1 MIALSIQD
9 LFKSYS
15 LKKYFFNT
23 GWLIAEKILRLLVGL
38 FVGVYV
44 ARYLGPEQFG
54 VLSFAM
60 SFVALFGAFGRLG
73 LDGIVVRNAVQNPES
88 RDELLGTAF
97 GLRIIGGLALI
108 VAVFCAIQ
116 FTNIEPRTKLMVMI
130 ISLGHVLQAF
140 EVIDFYF
147 QSQVLA
153 RLISIAGIVSLLVSS
168 AIKLGLIQSEASLVW
183 FAWVIVVEQ
192 GVKGIVLCIGYI
204 TQRISLRQWRLRL
217 SQAKILLQ
225 DSWPLILSGLAIM
238 VYMRIDQVMIKM
250 MLNNKAAGI
259 YAAAVN
265 LSEAWY
271 FIPMAISSSVFPA
284 IINTKKQSD
293 MLYHQRMQKLYD
305 LMVLLAVAIAL
316 PTTFLSS
323 WVIRGLYGDEFLQAS
338 GALSIHIWAGVFV
351 FLGVASGKW
360 LLTENLI
367 IISCYRTFLG
377 AAGNI
382 ILNLI
387 LIPIFH
393 LNGAAIA
400 TLLANFL
407 ADYLFDFTNFK
418 TRQTFLMK
426 TRSLFFWGIKFRWS

>member
-1 MIALSIQD
+1 MIALSIQE

-23 GWLIAEKILRLLVGL
+23 SWLIAEKILRLLVGL

-108 VAVFCAIQ
+108 GAVFCSIQ

-204 TQRISLRQWRLRL
+204 AQRISLRQWRLRL

-259 YAAAVN
+259 YAAAVS

-271 FIPMAISSSVFPA
+271 FIPIVITSSFFPA
-284 IINTKKQSD
+284 IINAKKQSE
-293 MLYHQRMQKLYD
+293 MLYYQRLQKLYD

-316 PTTFLSS
+316 PTTFLSP
-323 WVIRGLYGDEFLQAS
+323 WVIKVLYGDEFLKAS

-360 LLTENLI
+360 LLTENFMRL
-367 IISCYRTFLG
+367 SFYRTFIG
-377 AAGNI
+377 AAGNV

-387 LIPIFH
+387 LIPLLH
-393 LNGAAIA
+393 LNGAAIG

-407 ADYLFDFTNFK
+407 AAYFFDAINLK
-418 TRQTFLMK
+418 TRRTFLMK
-426 TRSLFFWGIKFRWS
+426 TKSLCFIGAKNWI

>member
-1 MIALSIQD
+1 
-9 LFKSYS
+9 
-15 LKKYFFNT
+15 
-23 GWLIAEKILRLLVGL
+23 VGL

-44 ARYLGPEQFG
+44 ARYLGPEQLG

-73 LDGIVVRNAVQNPES
+73 LDGIVVRNVVKNPET

-97 GLRIIGGLALI
+97 GLRIIGGLTLI
-108 VAVFCAIQ
+108 GTVFFSIQ
-116 FTNIEPRTKLMVMI
+116 FTDIEPRTKLLVMI
-130 ISLGHVLQAF
+130 IASGHLLQAF

-153 RLISIAGIVSLLVSS
+153 RLISFAGIVSLLFSS
-168 AIKLGLIQSEASLVW
+168 AIKLCLIWFEASLVW
-183 FAWVIVVEQ
+183 FAWIVVVEQ
-192 GVKGIVLCIGYI
+192 GVKGIILCVAYI
-204 TQRISLRQWRLRL
+204 AQHISLWQWRLSL
-217 SQAKILLQ
+217 SQAKKLLR

-250 MLNNKAAGI
+250 MLNNEAVGI
-259 YAAAVN
+259 YSVAVN

-284 IINTKKQSD
+284 IINSKKQSD
-293 MLYHQRMQKLYD
+293 ILYYQRLQKLYD
-305 LMVLLAVAIAL
+305 MMVWLALAIAL
-316 PTTFLSS
+316 PTTFLSP
-323 WVIRGLYGDEFLQAS
+323 WVIRVLYGDEFLQAS

-367 IISCYRTFLG
+367 KISFYRTFLG
-377 AAGNI
+377 AAGNF

-426 TRSLFFWGIKFRWS
+426 TRSLFFWGTKFRWSL